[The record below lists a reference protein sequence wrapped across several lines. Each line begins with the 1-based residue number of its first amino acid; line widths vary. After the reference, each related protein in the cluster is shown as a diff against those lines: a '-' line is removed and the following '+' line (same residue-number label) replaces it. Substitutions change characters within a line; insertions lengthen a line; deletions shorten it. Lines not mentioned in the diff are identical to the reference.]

1 MITIEN
7 QSKQEAAVAIRQIMT
22 FEQRYG
28 TETLQLARCAAFPM
42 ALTSDLMY
50 CLRENI
56 QQFGMLANV
65 PWYAI
70 SDVLLSTFCTRVGHD
85 LYEMRPAARI
95 ELLKGLKPQ
104 QLDKLSDFMSEYIV
118 MSLRDSPYRL
128 KLLGDRP
135 KWTVLACLRQIDELL
150 QEIKK
155 DLSLLW
161 EQGENADLFHWSEM
175 IEHYGELSGQP
186 ILTKIANDI
195 AAGNLIEYKKP
206 DYTKWA
212 EKYGIK
218 LVTQQVLVGKIRFSD
233 APKPQP
239 IKPLEFCDP
248 NVLKDFEFTV
258 VTVNER
264 GIEQSRQQRDSRYFI
279 EPLGDIADPQVPCL
293 EMVEIP
299 GGEFMMGS
307 PDDELMHQDRES
319 PYHLVKVSPFFM
331 SKYQVTQA
339 QWKAIAA
346 MDKVDIDLDLA
357 PSQFTGDNLPVDSVS
372 WLQVQEFCERVT
384 RFTERK
390 NGEISWICRLPTEA
404 EWEYACRAGT
414 IAPFHF
420 GENISASFANYTEN
434 FTYGQDEKGEY
445 TEKASFVGSF
455 DVANNFG
462 LYDMHGN
469 VWEWCLDNWHNN
481 YENAPSDGSA
491 WINSEESNSNTHV
504 LRGGSWVDFFYLCR
518 SAFRNRN
525 NTDYHNL
532 NVGFR
537 VVYAPASAL

>member
-1 MITIEN
+1 MITIEH

-28 TETLQLARCAAFPM
+28 TETLQLSRCAAFPM

-104 QLDKLSDFMSEYIV
+104 QLEKLSDFMSEYIV
-118 MSLRDSPYRL
+118 MSLHDSPYRL

-218 LVTQQVLVGKIRFSD
+218 LITQQVLVGKIRFSD
-233 APKPQP
+233 APEPQP

-258 VTVNER
+258 VTVNEQ

-307 PDDELMHQDRES
+307 PDDELERFDDES
-319 PYHLVKVSPFFM
+319 PRHLVQVPPFFM
-331 SKYQVTQA
+331 SKYQVTQS
-339 QWKAIAA
+339 QWKAVFA
-346 MDKVDIDLDLA
+346 MDKVEIDLDSA
-357 PSQFTGDNLPVDSVS
+357 PSQFTGENLPVESVS
-372 WLQVQEFCERVT
+372 WLQAQEFCARVT
-384 RFTERK
+384 RSAERK
-390 NGEISWICRLPTEA
+390 NGNIKWVCRLPTEA
-404 EWEYACRAGT
+404 EWEYACRSGT
-414 IAPFHF
+414 TTPFHF
-420 GENISASFANYTEN
+420 GENISASFANYRGSS
-434 FTYGQDEKGEY
+434 TYGQGREGVYQEK
-445 TEKASFVGSF
+445 TSFVGSF

-469 VWEWCLDNWHNN
+469 VWEWCLDNWHDN
-481 YENAPSDGSA
+481 YEDAPNDGSA
-491 WINSEESNSNTHV
+491 WINSKENNDNTHV
-504 LRGGSWVDFFYLCR
+504 LRGGSWFVNPNGCR
-518 SAFRNRN
+518 SAFRFRDI
-525 NTDYHNL
+525 TDFFNDG
-532 NVGFR
+532 VGFR
-537 VVYAPASAL
+537 VVYAPARTL